1 MAELTV
7 LQAKRYGIYSC
18 HCSTTLREAARRITD
33 EDISTLV
40 VVDDDGYLLGVIT
53 RIDLVRARCE
63 REDWGTLPVEDYMSH
78 PVITVTPKDSLT
90 YVAHLLL
97 NKQIHRVVVVQGEK
111 AKWRP
116 VAVVSAADLVYH
128 MVKEA

>member
-18 HCSTTLREAARRITD
+18 QRRTTLMEAARRITD

-53 RIDLVRARCE
+53 RIDLVRACCE
-63 REDWGTLPVEDYMSH
+63 CEDWKTRPVEDYMSH
-78 PVITVTPKDSLT
+78 PVITVAPKDNLT
-90 YVAHLLL
+90 FVAHLLL
-97 NKQIHRVVVVQGEK
+97 NKQIHRVVVVQEEK
-111 AKWRP
+111 GKWRP

-128 MVKEA
+128 MVKRS